1 MCIYPIKYGLLY
13 SSLTE
18 SDYSKRLSVEVWD
31 WDRTTRDDFMGS
43 LSFGV
48 SELLRTAGA
57 EGWYRLLSRSEGEF
71 YNVPCI
77 DDLRQMSELRRK
89 IEVVYYF
96 LSTLQILEHRQ
107 WRLHLDLLP
116 RPASPY
122 VKHVHLYRSAST
134 PGLPLPVSRDV
145 PIRQLR

>member
-1 MCIYPIKYGLLY
+1 MMTRNSDISVVLSSLPYIYVAEFVILY
-13 SSLTE
+13 SALTQ

-48 SELLRTAGA
+48 SELMRTAA

-77 DDLRQMSELRRK
+77 DDLRQMSEVRRK
-89 IEVVYYF
+89 IEVQM
-96 LSTLQILEHRQ
+96 S
-107 WRLHLDLLP
+107 
-116 RPASPY
+116 S
-122 VKHVHLYRSAST
+122 
-134 PGLPLPVSRDV
+134 VS
-145 PIRQLR
+145 I

>member
-1 MCIYPIKYGLLY
+1 VYILDIVSPSHLCIHPIVCGILY

-18 SDYSKRLSVEVWD
+18 ADYSKRLSVEVWD

-48 SELLRTAGA
+48 SELMRSSGA

-89 IEVVYYF
+89 FEV
-96 LSTLQILEHRQ
+96 
-107 WRLHLDLLP
+107 LLIF
-116 RPASPY
+116 SV
-122 VKHVHLYRSAST
+122 VK
-134 PGLPLPVSRDV
+134 
-145 PIRQLR
+145 

>member
-1 MCIYPIKYGLLY
+1 VNISPVKRVILC

-48 SELLRTAGA
+48 SELMRSSGA
-57 EGWYRLLSRSEGEF
+57 EGWFRLLNRGEGEF

-89 IEVVYYF
+89 IEVQTYSLI
-96 LSTLQILEHRQ
+96 LSPPILCG
-107 WRLHLDLLP
+107 HL
-116 RPASPY
+116 
-122 VKHVHLYRSAST
+122 
-134 PGLPLPVSRDV
+134 
-145 PIRQLR
+145 